1 MAAPHLRSRL
11 PSHRDPVEFSIRGP
25 VAVSLDEEQLTSPGC
40 SVIDLLFP
48 AATHVGE
55 LVFRNYYSG
64 WISVLVRPGSSS
76 SAEGLDESRP
86 DRSKHPSSSWCM
98 SVGRKTLMPLPHQEI
113 GSHDLV
119 SVVATESAA
128 PWIGL
133 TAMRLVLRQPS
144 PSWRTFLVEEVAVYR
159 DLPRRLPRPALP
171 MHLTADGSL
180 RCVDSASGPKE
191 QAMPRKGSTDA
202 GKGKRGETRPA
213 LLQRQQDGHL
223 AVLHTRT
230 ALVWSPGNSS
240 RGSLHSSRGGAHPK
254 VVGTGG
260 YEIVGLPQL

>member
-119 SVVATESAA
+119 SVVATE
-128 PWIGL
+128 
-133 TAMRLVLRQPS
+133 
-144 PSWRTFLVEEVAVYR
+144 
-159 DLPRRLPRPALP
+159 
-171 MHLTADGSL
+171 LTADGSL